1 MPLSLSAPEVQRMST
16 TEREFQRE
24 GSCCV
29 SLGFPWEPKL
39 WNSIWL
45 ILRACFLFSGRRLW
59 GRHTGTQ
66 LFLCSPQRL
75 NIPHSCPCGG
85 CPVWRSTLPRRSP
98 EAAVLRALSRCA
110 VALKSS
116 ALHGDLVYFLFTL
129 SFFPSKNSILSIL
142 NYLFDL
148 THLNYEHGNIL
159 KDIE

>member
-1 MPLSLSAPEVQRMST
+1 M
-16 TEREFQRE
+16 
-24 GSCCV
+24 
-29 SLGFPWEPKL
+29 
-39 WNSIWL
+39 
-45 ILRACFLFSGRRLW
+45 
-59 GRHTGTQ
+59 
-66 LFLCSPQRL
+66 
-75 NIPHSCPCGG
+75 
-85 CPVWRSTLPRRSP
+85 WRSTLPRRSP

-116 ALHGDLVYFLFTL
+116 ALRGDLVYFLFTL